1 MSKHVQTFHL
11 PSLKKKYSM
20 HYRNVPSHVQTRY
33 DKIWQVAR
41 CCVQQMLEYSPFW
54 QLWLI
59 LLLQSTRA
67 RLASSA
73 SLLRWLFILCCS
85 MSMDAP
91 SRSPLASQFPRTA
104 MRGHAGGFNSK
115 GCSWSTWIVRCNEF
129 VNPQS
134 RDLQEPGISGL
145 SGSFKTPVFSTF
157 VHTLFGTFRAKSSK
171 SRGGH
176 ARKRKRP
183 RMGLRMSKEIVSS
196 KFVVEF
202 HATCFPSWNHFR
214 KSIACSSLQ
223 LTISRN
229 TLHCNSKWNKKY
241 ITLTHETSKTFSW
254 KRLTHK

>member
-134 RDLQEPGISGL
+134 RDLQEPGIKRSFWVFQDTGLLHICPHSVWHL
-145 SGSFKTPVFSTF
+145 SGKV
-157 VHTLFGTFRAKSSK
+157 LQ
-171 SRGGH
+171 
-176 ARKRKRP
+176 
-183 RMGLRMSKEIVSS
+183 IVWW
-196 KFVVEF
+196 
-202 HATCFPSWNHFR
+202 TC
-214 KSIACSSLQ
+214 AQ
-223 LTISRN
+223 T
-229 TLHCNSKWNKKY
+229 
-241 ITLTHETSKTFSW
+241 
-254 KRLTHK
+254 